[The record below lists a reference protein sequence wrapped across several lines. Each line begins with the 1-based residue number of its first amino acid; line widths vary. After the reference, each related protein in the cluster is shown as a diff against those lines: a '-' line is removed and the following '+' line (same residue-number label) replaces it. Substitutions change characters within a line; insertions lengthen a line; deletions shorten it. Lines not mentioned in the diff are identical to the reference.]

1 MSKDVPLW
9 QKTISDAF
17 PKDPQLAGL
26 VKKYNRVIEESGRD
40 GDDAIA
46 ALSSIGQVL
55 LLKGAYLD
63 ALGLLNEARGYLQDR
78 RDSLHPLMAEVLA
91 SLGDL
96 YLAQGMHLE
105 SLPYFEKALAVR
117 EALCISENEETAR
130 LFMKTGEIFATN
142 QDLSGAED
150 FFNRAYQVAVQVCPD
165 VPSIRGDI
173 AHNLS
178 LVLMAKGE
186 PDRAIPFLKEAVK
199 FRIDEYGNMHEEAAI
214 AYINLAKGYELD
226 NQPLQQAN
234 SLYKA
239 IEVKEELYG
248 IEDPTVNILKDKY
261 QEVLYSV
268 TPQETDNP
276 PVQSKEVISDIHI
289 QPASRLSEAMI
300 AAAIIAL
307 EENNI
312 TAAKAILKLTN
323 AGNDVKD
330 SVADEVYKLIAAR
343 LEL

>member
-1 MSKDVPLW
+1 MSKDIPLW

-17 PKDPQLAGL
+17 PSDPQLSGL
-26 VKKYNRVIEESGRD
+26 VKKYNRVVEESGRD
-40 GDDAIA
+40 GDDAIGT
-46 ALSSIGQVL
+46 LSAIGQVL
-55 LLKGAYLD
+55 LLRGAYLD

-96 YLAQGMHLE
+96 YLAQGMHQE

-117 EALCISENEETAR
+117 EALCISDNEETAR

-150 FFNRAYQVAVQVCPD
+150 FFNRAYQVALQVCPD

-173 AHNLS
+173 AHNLAV
-178 LVLMAKGE
+178 VLMAKGE

-199 FRIDEYGNMHEEAAI
+199 FRIDEYGNMHEEAAN

-226 NQPLQQAN
+226 NQQLQQAN

-248 IEDPTVNILKDKY
+248 IEDPTVNTLKDKY
-261 QEVLYSV
+261 QAVLYSV
-268 TPQETDNP
+268 TPTEATT
-276 PVQSKEVISDIHI
+276 SESIKSDIS
-289 QPASRLSEAMI
+289 QTQTSMVSAKLFEVMV
-300 AAAIIAL
+300 AAAIVAL
-307 EENNI
+307 EEENI
-312 TAAKAILKLTN
+312 NVAKSILKLTN
-323 AGNDVKD
+323 LSSETKQPIAEEIYKIISSKL
-330 SVADEVYKLIAAR
+330 SV
-343 LEL
+343 